1 MEQTTQK
8 RQRRAPKEGLLER
21 TLHSNARELGSMF
34 SRAKQAGLLQ
44 KGKIDVAF
52 LIILAIILVFGL
64 IMLFS
69 ASGPKALSDHGNRY
83 FFIKRQLIYVIA
95 GLVIMYGFSR
105 VNTEMWRIFIKPFLF
120 IVMLL
125 LIYVKFFGYKGR
137 WISLPGFTF
146 QPSEFAKF
154 GLIVYISHIIS
165 VDPQCVKKLDKF
177 IGKIL
182 LPFALF
188 EALIVWEPH
197 LSATILVFL
206 ICVTIIFVGGLDRR
220 IVGGFIFAGVI
231 LVVLFLL
238 FGASYWQDRI
248 DVWFDPDSDPTGS
261 SYQTLQSLRAIGSG
275 GLLGVGLGESTQKYL
290 WLPEPHNDFI
300 FSVIC
305 EELGFFGGLGV
316 LVLFFILVWRGFTIA
331 MKCKNKYNALLVV
344 GLISQVGY
352 QALLNAAVAT
362 NAAPNTGISLPF
374 FSYGGT
380 AMIMLLAQM
389 GVLLSASRTS
399 KVKKL

>member
-1 MEQTTQK
+1 MEQTTQRRK
-8 RQRRAPKEGLLER
+8 RRASNEGLLER
-21 TLHSNARELGSMF
+21 TLHSNARELRTMI
-34 SRAKQAGLLQ
+34 SRAKKAGLWQ
-44 KGKIDVAF
+44 RGKIDVPF
-52 LIILAIILVFGL
+52 LLILAVILVFGL

-69 ASGPKALSDHGNRY
+69 ASGPTSLSEKGDRY
-83 FFIKRQLIYVIA
+83 YLIKRQLLILIA
-95 GLVIMYGFSR
+95 GLVVMWVVSHI
-105 VNTEMWRIFIKPFLF
+105 NTEMWRIIIKPLLF
-120 IVMLL
+120 FVMIL

-137 WISLPGFTF
+137 WIPIAGTTI

-165 VDPQCVKKLDKF
+165 ADPECVHKIDKLF
-177 IGKIL
+177 GKVL
-182 LPFALF
+182 LPLALF

-206 ICVTIIFVGGLDRR
+206 ICVTIIFVGGLDRK
-220 IVGGFIFAGVI
+220 IVIVCLIAAAVAVG
-231 LVVLFLL
+231 LFLF
-238 FGASYWQDRI
+238 FGASYWQERI
-248 DVWFDPDSDPTGS
+248 DIWLNPYSDPTGA

-300 FSVIC
+300 FSVVC
-305 EELGFFGGLGV
+305 EELGFFGGFIV
-316 LVLFFILVWRGFTIA
+316 LALFVVLVWRGFTIA

-362 NAAPNTGISLPF
+362 NAVPNTGISMPF

-380 AMIMLLAQM
+380 SLLVLLAQM

>member
-1 MEQTTQK
+1 MEQTTQRRK
-8 RQRRAPKEGLLER
+8 RRAPNEGLLER
-21 TLHSNARELGSMF
+21 TLQSNARELRTMI
-34 SRAKQAGLLQ
+34 SRAKKAGLWQ
-44 KGKIDVAF
+44 RGKIDVPF
-52 LIILAIILVFGL
+52 LLILAVILVFGL

-69 ASGPKALSDHGNRY
+69 ASGPTSLSEKGDRY
-83 FFIKRQLIYVIA
+83 YLIKRQLLILIA
-95 GLVIMYGFSR
+95 GLVVMWVVSHI
-105 VNTEMWRIFIKPFLF
+105 NTEMWRIIIKPLLF
-120 IVMLL
+120 FVMIL

-137 WISLPGFTF
+137 WIPIAGTTI

-165 VDPQCVKKLDKF
+165 ADPECVHKIDKLF
-177 IGKIL
+177 GKVL
-182 LPFALF
+182 LPLALF

-206 ICVTIIFVGGLDRR
+206 ICVTIIFVGGLDRK
-220 IVGGFIFAGVI
+220 IVIVCLIAAAVAVG
-231 LVVLFLL
+231 LFLF
-238 FGASYWQDRI
+238 FGASYWQERI
-248 DVWFDPDSDPTGS
+248 NIWLNPYSDPTGA

-300 FSVIC
+300 FSVVC
-305 EELGFFGGLGV
+305 EELGFFGGFVV
-316 LVLFFILVWRGFTIA
+316 LALFVVLVWRGFTIA

-362 NAAPNTGISLPF
+362 NAVPNTGISMPF

-380 AMIMLLAQM
+380 SLLVLLAQM

>member
-1 MEQTTQK
+1 MEQTTQRRK
-8 RQRRAPKEGLLER
+8 RRAPNEGLLER
-21 TLHSNARELGSMF
+21 TLHSNARELGTMF
-34 SRAKQAGLLQ
+34 SRAKKAGLWQ
-44 KGKIDVAF
+44 RGKIDVPF
-52 LIILAIILVFGL
+52 LLILAVILVFGL

-69 ASGPKALSDHGNRY
+69 ASGPKALSDHGDRY
-83 FFIKRQLIYVIA
+83 YFIKRQLIFLIG
-95 GLVIMYGFSR
+95 GLVIMYFASHI
-105 VNTEMWRIFIKPFLF
+105 NTEILRILIKPFLF
-120 IVMLL
+120 VVMIL

-137 WISLPGFTF
+137 WISIAGVTV

-165 VDPQCVKKLDKF
+165 ADPECVHKIDKLF
-177 IGKIL
+177 GKVL

-206 ICVTIIFVGGLDRR
+206 ICVTIIFVGGLDRK
-220 IVGGFIFAGVI
+220 IVIGCLIAATVA
-231 LVVLFLL
+231 VALFLL
-238 FGASYWQDRI
+238 FGASYWQERI
-248 DVWFDPDSDPTGS
+248 DIWLNPYLDPTGA

-300 FSVIC
+300 FSVVC
-305 EELGFFGGLGV
+305 EELGFFGGFAV
-316 LVLFFILVWRGFTIA
+316 LALFVALVWRGFTIA

-362 NAAPNTGISLPF
+362 NAVPNTGISMPF

-380 AMIMLLAQM
+380 SLFMLLAQM